1 MTKPPIDNIVLLH
14 PVKGGKKVSHDDD
27 DPARENPHGYVLSSL
42 DKVQEEIRN
51 NPKIKGVFMVSFDE
65 EGSADNW
72 IMGDVSITTLYTSLG
87 LLGFELLKYLNG
99 PEDDGFMEV

>member
-1 MTKPPIDNIVLLH
+1 M
-14 PVKGGKKVSHDDD
+14 
-27 DPARENPHGYVLSSL
+27 

-51 NPKIKGVFMVSFDE
+51 NPKIKGVFMVAFDN

-87 LLGFELLKYLNG
+87 SLGNQLLKIFNG
-99 PEDDGFMEV
+99 PEDDGFMEVE

>member
-14 PVKGGKKVSHDDD
+14 PVNGERELPTEILG
-27 DPARENPHGYVLSSL
+27 ENPHGYVLSSL

-51 NPKIKGVFMVSFDE
+51 NPKIKGVFMVAFDN

-87 LLGFELLKYLNG
+87 SLGNQLLKIFNG
-99 PEDDGFMEV
+99 PEDDGFMEVE